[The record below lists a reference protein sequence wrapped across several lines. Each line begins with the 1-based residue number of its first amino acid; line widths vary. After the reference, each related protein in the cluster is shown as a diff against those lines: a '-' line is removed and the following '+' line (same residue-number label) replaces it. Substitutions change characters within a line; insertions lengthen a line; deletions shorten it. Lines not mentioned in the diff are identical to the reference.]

1 VRALTLIQP
10 WAWCI
15 THSDKR
21 VENRT
26 WAPPDALLGERFA
39 IHAGKH
45 PPDLGAIY
53 GLRDDGVIVP
63 PGLVLGAVVGTAVL
77 VAVAVELRGKDWSVI
92 RCADHNT
99 RRAQELVMSR
109 NGAWALGPIGWVLD
123 DVRALAEPVPCRGAQ
138 GLWTLPGDVETRV
151 RAQES
156 AS

>member
-1 VRALTLIQP
+1 MRALTLIQP

-26 WAPPDALLGERFA
+26 WAPPDSLLGQRFA

-45 PPDLGAIY
+45 PPDLEVIY
-53 GLRDDGVIVP
+53 GLRGEGVIVP
-63 PGLVLGAVVGTAVL
+63 PGLVLGAVVGTARLLGVVHASGVL
-77 VAVAVELRGKDWSVI
+77 EVAPELESLRARAFLVG
-92 RCADHNT
+92 
-99 RRAQELVMSR
+99 RRAR
-109 NGAWALGPIGWVLD
+109 WWIGPIGWVLD

-138 GLWTLPGDVETRV
+138 GLWTLPSDVETRV